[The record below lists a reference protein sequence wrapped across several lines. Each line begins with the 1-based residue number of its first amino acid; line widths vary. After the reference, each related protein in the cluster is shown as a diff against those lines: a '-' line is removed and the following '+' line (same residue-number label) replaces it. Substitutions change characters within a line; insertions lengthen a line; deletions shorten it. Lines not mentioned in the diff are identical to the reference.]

1 MYCGGVER
9 DVRIERMLNKIKNA
23 RERRKKDKSK
33 KKRQKSK
40 TIGSKR
46 RMKQGKLLSKIFNSV
61 TDGPTDQPT
70 YRQGD
75 WKIQVYMTKNFFLGQ
90 QESVL

>member
-40 TIGSKR
+40 RIGSKR
-46 RMKQGKLLSKIFNSV
+46 RMKHG
-61 TDGPTDQPT
+61 
-70 YRQGD
+70 
-75 WKIQVYMTKNFFLGQ
+75 
-90 QESVL
+90 